1 MFNSVRVLCFE
12 GCGESEVVLSESEGT
27 FGVDADQYVDDMS
40 CVWKTQ
46 VDPNKVST
54 FV

>member
-1 MFNSVRVLCFE
+1 MLCLE
-12 GCGESEVVLSESEGT
+12 ACRKSGVVLSESEGT
-27 FGVDADQYVDDMS
+27 FGVDADQYDKYVDDMS
-40 CVWKTQ
+40 CVWKIQ